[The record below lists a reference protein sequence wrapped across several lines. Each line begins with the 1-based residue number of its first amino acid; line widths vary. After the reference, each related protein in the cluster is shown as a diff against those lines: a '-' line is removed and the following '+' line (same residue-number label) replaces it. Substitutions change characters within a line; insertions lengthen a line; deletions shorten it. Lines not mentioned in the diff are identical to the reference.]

1 MEGYN
6 CIKDTDHDLCN
17 FQEELHALDLGGG
30 DPHHLNMTALVQAFK
45 RKSFLLM
52 PLKHQSIET
61 AYARFEQLNAAFLKV
76 CLIFHLN
83 CPFCSCGGHACF
95 NNKIAFLQPSMHN
108 LL

>member
-6 CIKDTDHDLCN
+6 CNKDTDHDLCN

-76 CLIFHLN
+76 CLIFQ
-83 CPFCSCGGHACF
+83 
-95 NNKIAFLQPSMHN
+95 KSMANVMQISGKFQAN
-108 LL
+108 LMQI

>member
-6 CIKDTDHDLCN
+6 CNKDTDHDLCN

-76 CLIFHLN
+76 CLIFAGA
-83 CPFCSCGGHACF
+83 CSVPAVGVRMVDCW
-95 NNKIAFLQPSMHN
+95 Q
-108 LL
+108 